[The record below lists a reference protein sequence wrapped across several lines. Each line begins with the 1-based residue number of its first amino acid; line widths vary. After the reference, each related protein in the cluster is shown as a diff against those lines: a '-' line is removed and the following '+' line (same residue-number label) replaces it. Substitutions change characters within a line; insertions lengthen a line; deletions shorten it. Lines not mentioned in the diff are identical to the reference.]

1 MMRAPQSVTVLDARG
16 GNSFY
21 AIEDPA
27 WGNSIPGSQRVAW
40 KEFTDTRTGKLLP
53 AERQQQI
60 FQSKGVSMG
69 VPVVVY
75 GAWSSKRS
83 WGEEGRIYWQLDY
96 LGHTNVSMLYGG
108 IYAWLDENPEGK
120 ATPAPGSFTSV
131 TVHEDRRARTEA
143 INAELSSGIANG
155 SIVVLDAREKNEFDG
170 DTPYGSARGGHIPG
184 AKSYTWRN
192 VFDSGGNLR
201 PAGDITEDMAALGVG
216 NETIIIPYCT
226 GGIRSAF
233 LYAVLRWVGLN
244 QVANYDGSWW
254 EWAGNPNLPVGTAT
268 GGSSFG

>member
-1 MMRAPQSVTVLDARG
+1 VAIIQGRRPSFDDFEVPPSVSTVFVSAAELDAMMRAPQSVTVLDARG

-96 LGHTNVSMLYGG
+96 LGHTNVPPPPLSPP
-108 IYAWLDENPEGK
+108 YALR
-120 ATPAPGSFTSV
+120 ALT
-131 TVHEDRRARTEA
+131 TVHDEATLKRGQRKGDED
-143 INAELSSGIANG
+143 IL
-155 SIVVLDAREKNEFDG
+155 VLDFH
-170 DTPYGSARGGHIPG
+170 T
-184 AKSYTWRN
+184 
-192 VFDSGGNLR
+192 
-201 PAGDITEDMAALGVG
+201 
-216 NETIIIPYCT
+216 
-226 GGIRSAF
+226 AF
-233 LYAVLRWVGLN
+233 N
-244 QVANYDGSWW
+244 
-254 EWAGNPNLPVGTAT
+254 
-268 GGSSFG
+268 

>member
-108 IYAWLDENPEGK
+108 IYAWLDENPE
-120 ATPAPGSFTSV
+120 V
-131 TVHEDRRARTEA
+131 T
-143 INAELSSGIANG
+143 LSS
-155 SIVVLDAREKNEFDG
+155 S
-170 DTPYGSARGGHIPG
+170 PP
-184 AKSYTWRN
+184 N
-192 VFDSGGNLR
+192 VPS
-201 PAGDITEDMAALGVG
+201 
-216 NETIIIPYCT
+216 
-226 GGIRSAF
+226 S
-233 LYAVLRWVGLN
+233 
-244 QVANYDGSWW
+244 
-254 EWAGNPNLPVGTAT
+254 LPFC
-268 GGSSFG
+268 SP